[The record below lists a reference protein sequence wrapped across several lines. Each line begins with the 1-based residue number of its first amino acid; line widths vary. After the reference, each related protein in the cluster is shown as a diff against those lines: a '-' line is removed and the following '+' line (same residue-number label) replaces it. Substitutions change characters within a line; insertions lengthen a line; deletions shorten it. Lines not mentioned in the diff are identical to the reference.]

1 MDSLSVSKKLLTIN
15 VGAGSRTAKAPG
27 QINADLYPGPN
38 IDMVFDL
45 TRPWP
50 LKDNSMGHV
59 RANHVLEHLA
69 DPMTFFK
76 EAWRVLVPNG
86 YLLVTV
92 PYGPSSG
99 GFCDV
104 THLRY
109 WIPGTFCFLQPGYGD
124 SVFNPQH
131 DGWKEFFSIETM
143 LQRVDVRMRRLIK
156 WPFRWIGLRILGS
169 LWDAY
174 NEISTGLR
182 ALKSKEEVEHFKKNR
197 PGNAVPILR
206 VMHRHEYEN
215 RPLEPGKQVE
225 LVHLDTYEFG
235 FSAPGEKQGIG
246 GNNGKG

>member
-1 MDSLSVSKKLLTIN
+1 
-15 VGAGSRTAKAPG
+15 
-27 QINADLYPGPN
+27 
-38 IDMVFDL
+38 MVFDL
-45 TRPWP
+45 TKPWP